1 MYYVVISPLLSRD
14 FCIGA
19 QLDRQYTMYLVFF
32 ETNIK
37 LIIAK

>member
-1 MYYVVISPLLSRD
+1 MYVVISPLISRD
-14 FCIGA
+14 FYIGA
-19 QLDRQYTMYLVFF
+19 KLDSTMYLVFF